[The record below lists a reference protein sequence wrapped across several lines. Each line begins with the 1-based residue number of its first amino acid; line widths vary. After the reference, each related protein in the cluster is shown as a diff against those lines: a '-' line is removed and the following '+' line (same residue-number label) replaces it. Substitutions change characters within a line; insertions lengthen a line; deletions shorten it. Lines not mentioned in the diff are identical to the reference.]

1 VLTVKALHLANRK
14 FKQGVSVRQI
24 HYQSDYTHPCSLKRH
39 LKVLPGDDGSDMVAN
54 I

>member
-14 FKQGVSVRQI
+14 FKQGVSIRRI
-24 HYQSDYTHPCSLKRH
+24 RHQSGRTHPCGRERH
-39 LKVLPGDDGSDMVAN
+39 LEVLPGDNGSDMIAN